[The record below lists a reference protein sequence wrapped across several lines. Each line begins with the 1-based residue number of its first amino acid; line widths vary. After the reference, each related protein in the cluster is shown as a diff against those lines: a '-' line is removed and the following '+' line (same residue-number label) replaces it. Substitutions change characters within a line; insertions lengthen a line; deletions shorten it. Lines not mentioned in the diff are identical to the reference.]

1 MTEDG
6 GQGSQIPNH
15 GAGATGLQS
24 SVPVVSHDLRRDV
37 ADGIPG
43 HRIALQRQQPDGFV
57 LAAPLGWRD
66 CLPVATDQ
74 VSQEQAVCRLGAL
87 VAMTVHRSLD
97 VASPT
102 LSLSLGAKGL
112 DLCRE
117 PLAADTHLV
126 RVATLSD

>member
-6 GQGSQIPNH
+6 GQGCQVPNH

-24 SVPVVSHDLRRDV
+24 SVAVVSHHLRVDV
-37 ADGIPG
+37 ADGIPS
-43 HRIALQRQQPDGFV
+43 HWIALQCQQPNGFV
-57 LAAPLGWRD
+57 LAASLAWRD

-87 VAMTVHRSLD
+87 VAMAVHRGLD
-97 VASPT
+97 AASPT
-102 LSLSLGAKGL
+102 LSLSLGAEGL
-112 DLCRE
+112 DLYWE
-117 PLAADTHLV
+117 PLAADPHLV